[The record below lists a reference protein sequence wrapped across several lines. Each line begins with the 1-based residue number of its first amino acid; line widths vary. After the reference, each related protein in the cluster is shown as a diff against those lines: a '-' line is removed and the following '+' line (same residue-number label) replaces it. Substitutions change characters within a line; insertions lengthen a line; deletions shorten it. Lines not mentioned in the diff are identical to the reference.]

1 MAGCCQFKFRCQL
14 FREQGRFEGAILER
28 FPESFDSSLTVEIV
42 FDKYLN
48 FNAKPSNVNPLRRIF
63 NPSFEN
69 FEKNSNCDH
78 RDCVRENQG
87 SVEIEPLMHNLI
99 PRW

>member
-1 MAGCCQFKFRCQL
+1 MKNARSKLEGEVCQVAGCCQFKFRCQL

-48 FNAKPSNVNPLRRIF
+48 FNAKPSNVNSLRRYLIRVLKI
-63 NPSFEN
+63 SR
-69 FEKNSNCDH
+69 KILIAIT
-78 RDCVRENQG
+78 
-87 SVEIEPLMHNLI
+87 EIA
-99 PRW
+99 